1 MITNRADFIEHIRQ
15 ELGEPVIRLN
25 VSTDQVDHAVDD
37 AMQFWREYFVDASER
52 TYLAHK
58 ITASDLANKYITVPD
73 NVIAVRRVC
82 SPRQFGGLTFDAQ
95 YMFMFDTVFNMG
107 SVGISD
113 YFIARQYIS
122 ELTNILNPEPGF
134 RFRYNTNRIYIEDFS
149 TKIYQED
156 QYVVVELDAY
166 LDETAYFK
174 LWNDRR
180 LKELARAYLKKIW
193 GNNMKKFSGVTLPSG
208 IVMNG
213 SEIYA
218 DALQEIQEIEDDIR
232 ENQEPLSFVVA

>member
-1 MITNRADFIEHIRQ
+1 MITNRADFIQHIRQ

-37 AMQFWREYFVDASER
+37 AMQFWREYFVDAAER
-52 TYLAHK
+52 TYYKHQ
-58 ITASDLANKYITVPD
+58 ITALDLTNGYITVPD
-73 NVIAVRRVC
+73 NVIAVRKVI

-107 SVGISD
+107 SVGVSD
-113 YFIARQYIS
+113 YFIARQYIA
-122 ELTNILNPEPGF
+122 ELTNVLNPEPGF
-134 RFRYNTNRIYIEDFS
+134 RFRQYMNRIYIEDFGA
-149 TKIYQED
+149 KVYKEGEF
-156 QYVVVELDAY
+156 VVVEVNAY
-166 LDETAYFK
+166 LDEVTYFK

-180 LKELARAYLKKIW
+180 LRELARAYLKKIW
-193 GNNMKKFSGVTLPSG
+193 GHNMKKFSGVTLPSG